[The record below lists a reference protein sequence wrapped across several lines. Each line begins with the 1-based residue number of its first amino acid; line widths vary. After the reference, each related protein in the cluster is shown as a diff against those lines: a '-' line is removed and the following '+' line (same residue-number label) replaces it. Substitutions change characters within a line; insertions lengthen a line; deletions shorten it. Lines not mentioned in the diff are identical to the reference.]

1 MSNPDNLLADQ
12 SPMTTERYVGLMS
25 GTSADGIDA
34 TLVEID
40 SSGRFTLLGHLET
53 PHASDV
59 QQDILK
65 LCQPGDN
72 EVVRLGQ
79 LDQRLG
85 QAFAAAAAQLIHQH
99 GLSAGQITA
108 IGSHGQTVRHHP
120 KGSLAHPF
128 TLQIGDPNLIA
139 ELTGITT
146 VADFRRRD
154 MAAGGGGA
162 PLVPA
167 FHQAVFYSA
176 AEQRVIINIGGMANV
191 SDLGSVQGLGFDTG
205 PGNALMDGWVQRNQ
219 GDRYDADGQWAQS
232 GRSCV
237 TLLQQL
243 LQHPY
248 FAAPPPKS
256 TGREDFN
263 LHWLDAQLAV
273 HGKNYPDE
281 KLKSEDIQ
289 STLLD
294 LTAVSIIDAIN
305 QHIPHHDHLYVCG
318 GGARNGALMTRL
330 AQLSRA
336 PVSHTGAL
344 GIDPQQVEG
353 AAFAW
358 LARQT
363 LHRLPGNK
371 PSATGARKEV
381 ILGGI
386 YPAG

>member
-1 MSNPDNLLADQ
+1 MNNPDTPLSRQ
-12 SPMTTERYVGLMS
+12 SPVTAERYIGLMS

-34 TLVEID
+34 TLIEID
-40 SSGRFTLLGHLET
+40 SGGRFSLLGHLET

-59 QQDILK
+59 QQDILS

-72 EVVRLGQ
+72 EVERLGQ

-85 QAFAAAAAQLIHQH
+85 RAFAEAANRLILQH
-99 GLSAGQITA
+99 GLSPQQITA

-120 KGSLAHPF
+120 HGTLAHPF

-167 FHQAVFYSA
+167 FHLAVFHSA
-176 AEQRVIINIGGMANV
+176 AERRVIINIGGMANV
-191 SDLGSVQGLGFDTG
+191 SDLSSSHSLGFDTG
-205 PGNALMDGWVQRNQ
+205 PGNALMDAWVQRNQ
-219 GDRYDADGQWAQS
+219 GSRYDADGQWAQS
-232 GRSCV
+232 GHYCD

-248 FAAPPPKS
+248 LAALPPKS

-273 HGKNYPDE
+273 HSKNHPQQA
-281 KLKSEDIQ
+281 LAAEDVQ
-289 STLLD
+289 ATLLE
-294 LTAVSIIDAIN
+294 LTAVSILNAIE
-305 QHIPHHDHLYVCG
+305 QHIRRYDHLYVCG
-318 GGARNGALMTRL
+318 GGARNTTLMTRL
-330 AQLSRA
+330 AQLSQV
-336 PVSHTGAL
+336 PVSDTGAL
-344 GIDPQQVEG
+344 GIHPQQVEG

-371 PSATGARKEV
+371 PSATGARKAV